1 MINKSISYRLSIFIS
16 LAVIGV
22 FVAFIS
28 TTFFFNRQLL
38 KQNIENHAIGLS
50 SRVSAVV
57 NQNIV
62 TTKEVAKNL
71 SDQILYYSRNNDEQV
86 LLSQV
91 MNKYEFLNAIHINID
106 STLPF
111 DNHNSFIVRQADTL
125 HFESGNAKIYDCISE
140 EEIITQL
147 INTNKSGW
155 SKPFRCDQNG
165 EVVVSYYYPITNGA
179 KKLGEVLC
187 ELSLLEL
194 NDAINTIQIGSTEG
208 FAFLID
214 REGRYITFPEKEKIL
229 SASIPN
235 LSDKVYNRNNINFE
249 KIIENNKSGSAVVYP
264 QLLDYKKAW
273 AYYTPVNDNN
283 WFLIFVM
290 PYYELFNNLYLI
302 TLRLMFFSV
311 IGIIIIYLIITYI
324 TKKLIE
330 PLSEVTNQLITFS
343 SQSGQHPMNTLNEIK
358 LVSESLSF
366 LRLWFQKYKEEQ
378 NRELIK
384 SNLQKQDLL
393 QASEI
398 QQSIIKT
405 TFPAFPE
412 RNEIDLYAIYKPAR
426 IVSGD
431 LFDYFFI
438 DNDRLIFTIGDVSGK
453 GVPAA
458 IFMSIAQTIIKS
470 NATYAK
476 AKNIVNKAN
485 RELCTNNQHQ
495 FFLTLFL
502 GVLNVKNGE
511 LYFCN
516 AAHTTI
522 LIVKQN
528 GEIAELNNSHGLP
541 LGLYPEKEYNDSKT
555 IVERGDSI
563 ILYSDGVTELQ
574 DENKMQ
580 FGLERFKQTLSPL
593 ALLQPE
599 EMVREVEKTLGNYQ
613 GKAPQFDDLTLF
625 VIRYNQ

>member
-1 MINKSISYRLSIFIS
+1 MINKSISYRLSIYIS
-16 LAVIGV
+16 IAVIGV

-28 TTFFFNRQLL
+28 ITFFFNRQLL

-50 SRVSAVV
+50 SKVNSKV
-57 NQNIV
+57 NQDLM
-62 TTKEVAKNL
+62 TTKEVTINIAA
-71 SDQILYYSRNNDEQV
+71 QILYYVQNDDAEI

-91 MNKYEFLNAIHINID
+91 MKKYQMLHAIHINID
-106 STLPF
+106 SSLQYSY
-111 DNHNSFIVRQADTL
+111 HNYFIARLADTL
-125 HFESGNAKIYDCISE
+125 HFQSGNVKIYDCVNE
-140 EEIITQL
+140 KELVTQL
-147 INTNKSGW
+147 TNTKKSGW
-155 SKPFRCDQNG
+155 SDPYRCDQNG
-165 EVVVSYYYPITNGA
+165 EVVVSYYYPVTIDT
-179 KKLGEVLC
+179 KIIGEVIC
-187 ELSLLEL
+187 ELSLLDL
-194 NDAINTIQIGSTEG
+194 NEEINNIQLGSTNG

-214 REGRYITFPEKEKIL
+214 RDGRYITFPDKNRIL
-229 SASIPN
+229 TASIPA
-235 LSDKVYNRNNINFE
+235 LSDKVYNKHKVDFE
-249 KIIENNKSGSAVVYP
+249 KIIENNESGSAVVYP
-264 QLLDYKKAW
+264 ELLNGKKSW
-273 AYYTPVNDNN
+273 AYYTPVNNKN

-290 PYYELFNNLYLI
+290 PYYELYNDLYMI
-302 TLRLMFFSV
+302 TLRLLFFSV

-330 PLSEVTNQLITFS
+330 PLSDVTNQLITFS

-366 LRLWFQKYKEEQ
+366 LKLWFQKYKEEQ

-405 TFPAFPE
+405 TFPAFPD
-412 RNEIDLYAIYKPAR
+412 RNEIDLYAAYKPAR

-438 DNDRLIFTIGDVSGK
+438 DQDNLVFTIGDVSGK

-470 NATYAK
+470 NALYKK

-485 RELCTNNQHQ
+485 KELCTNNQHQ

-502 GVLNVKNGE
+502 GVLNVKSGD
-511 LYFCN
+511 LYYCN
-516 AAHTTI
+516 AAHTTTLI
-522 LIVKQN
+522 LKQN
-528 GEIAELNNSHGLP
+528 GDITELNNSHGLP
-541 LGLYPEKEYNDSKT
+541 LGLYPEKDYNDSKAT
-555 IVERGDSI
+555 VENGDSI

-574 DENKMQ
+574 DENKTQ
-580 FGLERFKQTLSPL
+580 FGLERFKQIL
-593 ALLQPE
+593 ATTRSIETRRNGP
-599 EMVREVEKTLGNYQ
+599 
-613 GKAPQFDDLTLF
+613 PD
-625 VIRYNQ
+625 